1 MRPWQIL
8 PRAALWLVVA
18 AVAAAMLMPVI
29 DIVIH
34 GLPVLSWEFITENP
48 RDAGRSGGIA
58 SVLVSTALIT
68 GVSLAAAVPVAFGT
82 AVLLSEYV
90 PADGL
95 LASLIRGSLDVL
107 AGVPSVVFGLF
118 GLTLLCRQLGLGYS
132 IVAGGLTLAC
142 MILPTLTRTMYSAF
156 DALGTQYRF
165 AGSALGVSR
174 MAILLYVSLPLALPA
189 VTAGIVLGLTRA
201 GGDGRAAL
209 HQRLL
214 RPDADLGL
222 QFRTQHFPAHLRAG
236 DERLRRRRRRLWLGA
251 GADHAA
257 GRGQPVHAR
266 LVEPHPEKIH
276 LILKRAQP

>member
-48 RDAGRSGGIA
+48 RDADRSGGIA

-201 GGDGRAAL
+201 LAETAVLLFTSGYSDRMPTSVFNSGRSISLHIYELATNVSGGDGAAYGSAL
-209 HQRLL
+209 VLIMLL
-214 RPDADLGL
+214 GVASLCM
-222 QFRTQHFPAHLRAG
+222 
-236 DERLRRRRRRLWLGA
+236 
-251 GADHAA
+251 HALSN
-257 GRGQPVHAR
+257 RIQ
-266 LVEPHPEKIH
+266 KKFISS
-276 LILKRAQP
+276 